1 MGKIHVL
8 EKQVAE
14 LIAAGEV
21 VDRPA
26 SVIKELVEN
35 AVDAGATAIT
45 VEICRG
51 GTTFM
56 RVTDNG
62 SGISRDDVP
71 VAFIRHA
78 TSKVLHAEDLE
89 AIGTLGFR
97 GEALASIGAVARVE
111 VLTRTADELEGTR
124 YAISGGEEESCDP
137 AGCPQGTTIL
147 VRDLFYNTP
156 ARMKFLKK
164 DVSESNAVAAMMDR
178 LALSHPE
185 VSFRFLRDGKETL
198 HTPGDGKLRSAV
210 YAVYGKEFTSHLLPV
225 SYEMDYV
232 KVEGF
237 VSAPTAS
244 RGSRSMQHFFLN
256 GRYVRSRTAMAA
268 LEEACKGSIMV
279 GRFPACVLYLTLHAG
294 AVDVNVHPAKLEVRF
309 VNERPV
315 YDAVYHGVKSAL
327 MKQDTPKQMHWNA
340 PTGKPALSQQPVPL
354 SGTQMQFASREQAKG
369 AAMRPETGKPATQ
382 KVPEKSEK
390 RENAVPV
397 TPSVPSFF
405 ERTKSKPD
413 FSFLEESAERTYTPS
428 VPVKKPLAEPP
439 VPEEKKPPVSK
450 AAPVPATLPEP
461 DGIDPV
467 KPVPAPPSAVEPS
480 VPPVE
485 ESQAPDVRL
494 IGEAFSTYILLQV
507 GDGELMLI
515 DKHAAH
521 ERLLYE
527 KLRREHAAPSA
538 QMLLQPV
545 TVPLS
550 KDEYDVL
557 MQHQELLSNA
567 GFECED
573 FGMGSLLVRS
583 VPLTLGGDDVPGVL
597 TEMAGYL
604 LSHRRQIQ
612 TEKQDWLFHNVACR
626 AAIKA
631 GDESDPRELT
641 ALCLELYQHPDVRYC
656 PHGRPIFVV
665 LKKREIEKQFGRV

>member
-8 EKQVAE
+8 DKQVAE

-45 VEICRG
+45 VEIRRG

-111 VLTRTADELEGTR
+111 VLTRTAEELEGTR
-124 YAISGGEEESCDP
+124 YAISGGEEESCAP

-185 VSFRFLRDGKETL
+185 ISFRFLRDGKETL

-279 GRFPACVLYLTLHAG
+279 GRFPACVLYIMLHAG

-327 MKQDTPKQMHWNA
+327 MKQDAPKQMHWNT
-340 PTGKPALSQQPVPL
+340 PSGKPALSQQPVPL
-354 SGTQMQFASREQAKG
+354 RGTQMHFAPREQAHAP
-369 AAMRPETGKPATQ
+369 AAHPQTSQPATPP
-382 KVPEKSEK
+382 VPEKSEK
-390 RENAVPV
+390 RASAVPAAA
-397 TPSVPSFF
+397 SVPSFF
-405 ERTKSKPD
+405 ERTESKPD

-428 VPVKKPLAEPP
+428 VPVKKPMVEPV
-439 VPEEKKPPVSK
+439 VPDEKTPSVSK
-450 AAPVPATLPEP
+450 AAPAPAIHPEP
-461 DGIDPV
+461 V
-467 KPVPAPPSAVEPS
+467 RTEVAKPAPQAETQPE
-480 VPPVE
+480 VPPQE
-485 ESQAPDVRL
+485 APSAPDVRL

-527 KLRREHAAPSA
+527 KLRRDHAAPNA

-545 TVPLS
+545 NVPLS

-557 MQHQELLSNA
+557 MQHKDLLSNA

-573 FGMGSLLVRS
+573 FGMGSMLVRS
-583 VPLTLGGDDVPGVL
+583 VPLTLGSDDVPGVL

>member
-8 EKQVAE
+8 DKQVAE

-45 VEICRG
+45 VEIRRG

-111 VLTRTADELEGTR
+111 VLTRTAEELEGTR
-124 YAISGGEEESCDP
+124 YAISGGEEESCAP

-185 VSFRFLRDGKETL
+185 ISFRFLRDGKETL

-279 GRFPACVLYLTLHAG
+279 GRFPACVLYITLHAG

-327 MKQDTPKQMHWNA
+327 MKQDAPKQMHWNT
-340 PTGKPALSQQPVPL
+340 PSGKPALSQQPVPL
-354 SGTQMQFASREQAKG
+354 TGTQMHFAPREQAHAP
-369 AAMRPETGKPATQ
+369 AAYPETGKPAMQ
-382 KVPEKSEK
+382 EVSAKNEK
-390 RENAVPV
+390 RASAVPAAA
-397 TPSVPSFF
+397 SVPSFF
-405 ERTKSKPD
+405 ERTESKPD

-428 VPVKKPLAEPP
+428 VPVKKPMVEPV
-439 VPEEKKPPVSK
+439 VPDEKKPSVSK
-450 AAPVPATLPEP
+450 ADPAPAVRPEP
-461 DGIDPV
+461 V
-467 KPVPAPPSAVEPS
+467 RTEVAKPAPQAETQPE
-480 VPPVE
+480 VPPQE
-485 ESQAPDVRL
+485 APSAPDVRL

-527 KLRREHAAPSA
+527 KLRRDHAAPNA

-545 TVPLS
+545 NVPLS

-557 MQHQELLSNA
+557 MQHKDLLSNA

-573 FGMGSLLVRS
+573 FGMGSMLVRS
-583 VPLTLGGDDVPGVL
+583 VPLTLGSDDVPGVL

>member
-8 EKQVAE
+8 DKQVAE

-45 VEICRG
+45 VEIRRG

-111 VLTRTADELEGTR
+111 VLTRTDDELEGTR
-124 YAISGGEEESCDP
+124 YAISGGEEESRDP

-340 PTGKPALSQQPVPL
+340 PAGKPALSQQPVPL

-369 AAMRPETGKPATQ
+369 AAMRPETGKPATP

-390 RENAVPV
+390 QEKA
-397 TPSVPSFF
+397 TLAAPSVPSFF
-405 ERTKSKPD
+405 ERTESKPD

-428 VPVKKPLAEPP
+428 VPVKKPMVEPV
-439 VPEEKKPPVSK
+439 VPDEKTPSVSK
-450 AAPVPATLPEP
+450 AAPAPAVRPEP
-461 DGIDPV
+461 VRTEIV
-467 KPVPAPPSAVEPS
+467 KPAPQAETQPE
-480 VPPVE
+480 VPPQE
-485 ESQAPDVRL
+485 APSAPDVRL

-507 GDGELMLI
+507 GDGKLMLI

-527 KLRREHAAPSA
+527 KLRRDHAAPNA

-545 TVPLS
+545 NVPLS

-557 MQHQELLSNA
+557 MQHKDLLSNA

-583 VPLTLGGDDVPGVL
+583 VPLTLGSDDVPGVL